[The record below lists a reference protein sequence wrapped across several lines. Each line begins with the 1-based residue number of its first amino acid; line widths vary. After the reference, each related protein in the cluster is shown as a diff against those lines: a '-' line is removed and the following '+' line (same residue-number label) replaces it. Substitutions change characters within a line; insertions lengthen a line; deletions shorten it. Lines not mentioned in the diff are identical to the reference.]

1 MTKTC
6 NKCGVELIPWENW
19 YQSHMIHCDYV
30 CKGCHS
36 ARMKERYASDPNAR
50 AKIKEYSRKWYEK
63 NRDRVNAYQR
73 VYQRAYWR
81 RNKDILNKR
90 LSVCSI
96 LKSHADELSDD
107 PERLST
113 DFIVGLL
120 KVVEE

>member
-36 ARMKERYASDPNAR
+36 ARMKERYASDPN
-50 AKIKEYSRKWYEK
+50 
-63 NRDRVNAYQR
+63 
-73 VYQRAYWR
+73 
-81 RNKDILNKR
+81 